1 MLYPRQLLHADDH
14 VINDQTEKIA
24 DVRERRFEIDVYFL
38 HILLLQIDKTQLREQ
53 NTDTFFLVLSFFFLI
68 SRDIHLIAIKFSAS
82 FLHIFYTVIL

>member
-1 MLYPRQLLHADDH
+1 MLDPRQLLHADDH
-14 VINDQTEKIA
+14 LINDQTEEIA

-53 NTDTFFLVLSFFFLI
+53 NTDKFFPVLSFFFLT
-68 SRDIHLIAIKFSAS
+68 SRDIHLIAIKYSS